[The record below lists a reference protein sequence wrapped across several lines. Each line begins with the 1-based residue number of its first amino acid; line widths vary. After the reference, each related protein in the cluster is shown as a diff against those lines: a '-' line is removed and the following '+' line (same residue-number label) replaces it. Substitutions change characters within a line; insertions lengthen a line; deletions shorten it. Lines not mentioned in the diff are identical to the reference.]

1 MAGNREQAPP
11 QHTAS
16 WVPHRGIVTP
26 LVQHGQ
32 GRPSVQRPAWREV
45 PGKMFNPREP
55 QTEGLALSSGSFQ
68 SDEGDPQRPVGEGRK
83 LLPLPNIS

>member
-1 MAGNREQAPP
+1 
-11 QHTAS
+11 
-16 WVPHRGIVTP
+16 
-26 LVQHGQ
+26 
-32 GRPSVQRPAWREV
+32 
-45 PGKMFNPREP
+45 MFNPREP